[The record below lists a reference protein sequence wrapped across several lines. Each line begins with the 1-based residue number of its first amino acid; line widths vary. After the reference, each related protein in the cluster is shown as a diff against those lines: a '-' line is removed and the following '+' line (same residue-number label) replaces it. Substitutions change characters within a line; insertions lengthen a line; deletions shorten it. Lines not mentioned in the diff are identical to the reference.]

1 MLSRSL
7 VFVLALACGPLLLA
21 GDIEPA
27 PGEQV
32 AVHLQVTV
40 DGDTP
45 RTVEVPFLLYVPE
58 DYQAAGE
65 PYPLV
70 LFLHGA
76 GERGDGS
83 EEQLPNVAKH
93 GPPKQVAAGRQF
105 PFILVSPQCSYAEPN
120 VPRGWQADQL
130 LALLDKLEQQLN
142 VDTKRIYLT
151 GLSMGGFGSWR
162 LASAA
167 PERFAA
173 VAPICGGGNPQDVT
187 ALVDVPLWAFHGAK
201 DPVVKLE
208 ATTNC
213 IEAIREAG
221 GHPRLTVYP
230 EATHDSWTETYDNPM
245 FYEWL
250 LGERLE
256 GE

>member
-1 MLSRSL
+1 MLTRPL
-7 VFVLALACGPLLLA
+7 VLVLSFACCPLLLA
-21 GDIEPA
+21 ADLEPS
-27 PGEQV
+27 PGEQI
-32 AVHLQVTV
+32 AARLTV
-40 DGDTP
+40 KVEGETP
-45 RTVEVPFLLYVPE
+45 REVEVPFLLYVPE
-58 DYQAAGE
+58 DYDATGE
-65 PYPLV
+65 AYPLV

-93 GPPKQVAAGRQF
+93 GPPKQVAAGRKF
-105 PFILVSPQCSYAEPN
+105 PFILVSPQCSYDEPN

-130 LALLDKLEQQLN
+130 LALLDKLEEELN
-142 VDTKRIYLT
+142 VDTQRVYLT

-173 VAPICGGGNPQDVT
+173 VVPICGGGNPEDVT

-208 ATTNC
+208 QTTNC
-213 IEAIREAG
+213 IDAIRAAG

-230 EATHDSWTETYDNPM
+230 EAMHDSWTETYDNPM

-250 LGERLE
+250 LGERLGSE
-256 GE
+256 

>member
-1 MLSRSL
+1 MPTRL
-7 VFVLALACGPLLLA
+7 LAFAVCFAACPLLLA
-21 GDIEPA
+21 DDLQPM
-27 PGEQV
+27 PGEQI
-32 AVHLQVTV
+32 ATRLQVTIE
-40 DGDTP
+40 GDTP
-45 RTVEVPFLLYVPE
+45 REVEVPFLLYVPE
-58 DYQAAGE
+58 DYQATGK
-65 PYPLV
+65 PWPLV

-105 PFILVSPQCSYAEPN
+105 PFILVSPQCSYAERN

-130 LALLDKLEQQLN
+130 QALLDKLEKELN
-142 VDTKRIYLT
+142 VDTNREYLT

-162 LASAA
+162 LATAA

-173 VAPICGGGNPQDVT
+173 VAPICGSGNPQEVA

-208 ATTNC
+208 STTNC
-213 IEAIREAG
+213 IDALREAG

-230 EATHDSWTETYDNPM
+230 EAMHDSWTETYDNPM

-250 LGERLE
+250 LGERL